1 MDTKYAFI
9 ITGDRYAL
17 DILQAHA
24 VLIKKYDDK
33 TLYNITEINRSEDKA
48 QLFIRIE
55 DEAAKAER
63 FRDMIHYRF
72 PSVRVMMARI
82 NKKTEDDGK

>member
-1 MDTKYAFI
+1 METKYAFI

-24 VLIKKYDDK
+24 ELVRKYDDK
-33 TLYNITEINRSEDKA
+33 TLYNITEVTRSGDKS
-48 QLFIRIE
+48 QLFVRIE
-55 DEAAKAER
+55 DDAAKAER
-63 FRDMIHYRF
+63 FKDMIHYRF

-82 NKKTEDDGK
+82 NKTTEDNGK

>member
-1 MDTKYAFI
+1 METKYAFI

-24 VLIKKYDDK
+24 ELVRKYDDK
-33 TLYNITEINRSEDKA
+33 SLYNITEVIRSKDKS
-48 QLFIRIE
+48 QLFVRIE
-55 DEAAKAER
+55 DDATKAGR
-63 FRDMIHYRF
+63 FKDMIHYRF

-82 NKKTEDDGK
+82 NKTNDNNG

>member
-24 VLIKKYDDK
+24 EFIRKYDEK
-33 TLYNITEINRSEDKA
+33 TLYNITEVNRSEDKT
-48 QLFIRIE
+48 QLFVRIE

-63 FRDMIHYRF
+63 FKDMIHYRF

-82 NKKTEDDGK
+82 KKSEVDYNV

>member
-1 MDTKYAFI
+1 MDTKYALI

-33 TLYNITEINRSEDKA
+33 TLYNITEVSRSEDKT
-48 QLFIRIE
+48 QLFVRIE

-63 FRDMIHYRF
+63 FKDMIHYRF

-82 NKKTEDDGK
+82 NK

>member
-24 VLIKKYDDK
+24 ELIRKYDDK
-33 TLYNITEINRSEDKA
+33 TLYNITEVTRSEDKG
-48 QLFIRIE
+48 QLFVSIE
-55 DEAAKAER
+55 DEVAKVER

-72 PSVRVMMARI
+72 PSVSVMKARI
-82 NKKTEDDGK
+82 KKSKVENNG

>member
-1 MDTKYAFI
+1 METKYAFI

-24 VLIKKYDDK
+24 ELTRKYDDK
-33 TLYNITEINRSEDKA
+33 TLYNITEVTRSKDKT
-48 QLFIRIE
+48 QLFVRIE
-55 DEAAKAER
+55 DDAAKAER
-63 FRDMIHYRF
+63 FKDMIHYRF

-82 NKKTEDDGK
+82 NKTTDNNGK

>member
-1 MDTKYAFI
+1 METKYAFI

-24 VLIKKYDDK
+24 ELIRKYDDK
-33 TLYNITEINRSEDKA
+33 TLYNITEVNRSEDKS

-55 DEAAKAER
+55 DDAAKAER

-72 PSVRVMMARI
+72 PSVRVMMACI
-82 NKKTEDDGK
+82 NKTNRDNGK

>member
-1 MDTKYAFI
+1 METKNAFI

-24 VLIKKYDDK
+24 ELTRKYDDK
-33 TLYNITEINRSEDKA
+33 TLYNITEVTRSKDKG
-48 QLFIRIE
+48 QLFVRIE
-55 DEAAKAER
+55 DDAAKAER
-63 FRDMIHYRF
+63 FKDMIHYRF

-82 NKKTEDDGK
+82 NKTTDNNGK

>member
-1 MDTKYAFI
+1 METKYAFI

-24 VLIKKYDDK
+24 ELIKKYDDK
-33 TLYNITEINRSEDKA
+33 TLYNITEVTRSGDKS
-48 QLFIRIE
+48 QLFVRIE
-55 DEAAKAER
+55 DDAAKAER
-63 FRDMIHYRF
+63 FKDMIHYRF

-82 NKKTEDDGK
+82 NKTTEDNGK

>member
-1 MDTKYAFI
+1 MNIKYEYI
-9 ITGDRYAL
+9 ISGDRIAL

-24 VLIKKYDDK
+24 KHIMKYDDK
-33 TLYNITEINRSEDKA
+33 TLYNISEVSRSENKE
-48 QLFIRIE
+48 QLFVRIE

-63 FRDMIHYRF
+63 FRDMINYRF

-82 NKKTEDDGK
+82 RKKESHNG

>member
-1 MDTKYAFI
+1 METKYAFI

-24 VLIKKYDDK
+24 ELIRKYDDK
-33 TLYNITEINRSEDKA
+33 TLYNITEVNRSEDKS

-55 DEAAKAER
+55 DDAAKAER

-82 NKKTEDDGK
+82 NKTNRNNG

>member
-48 QLFIRIE
+48 QLFICIE